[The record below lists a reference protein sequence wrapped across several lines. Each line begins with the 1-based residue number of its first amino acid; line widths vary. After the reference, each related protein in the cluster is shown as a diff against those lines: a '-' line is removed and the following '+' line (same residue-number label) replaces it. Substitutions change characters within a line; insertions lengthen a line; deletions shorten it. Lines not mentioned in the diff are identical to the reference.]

1 LIYLKEGGLNMQ
13 FIQKIIIVIVAFFA
27 LLLISLNSNAQE
39 LVVAAKLDTNQI
51 LIGKQTR
58 IRLTATAQKG
68 VNVIFP
74 DFKDTI
80 IEKVELVSAGKID
93 TALAGNQATYQRDL
107 IITSF
112 DSGFFAIPPFKFK
125 IKNDTSKVF
134 ETEALLFT
142 VQTIPVDTTLAIK
155 AIKGPID
162 PAWSI
167 YEIQKELLIGL
178 IALLA
183 IIVLIYFLKRKK
195 KIEVVEVVAVNKR
208 PAHEIA
214 IEALNDLRV
223 QKLWQQ
229 GRVKEYHIV
238 ISDTVRTYIENRFN
252 VSAMEMTSDEILK
265 SLRFIIT
272 DVNLKSKLSNVLVLS
287 DMVKFAKEQPLPN
300 ENELSW
306 ENAIDF
312 VKHTALVE
320 QEEEEKP

>member
-1 LIYLKEGGLNMQ
+1 MQ
-13 FIQKIIIVIVAFFA
+13 LIQKNKEVLLAFFA
-27 LLLISLNSNAQE
+27 LLLFSFKSNAQE
-39 LVVAAKLDTNQI
+39 LVVDAKLDTNQI
-51 LIGKQTR
+51 VIGKQTR
-58 IRLTATAQKG
+58 IRLTAKTQIG
-68 VNVIFP
+68 VSVVFP
-74 DFKDTI
+74 EFKDTI
-80 IEKVELVSAGKID
+80 IEKVELVSIGKID
-93 TALAGNQATYQRDL
+93 TALAGNMATYQRDL

-112 DSGFFAIPPFKFK
+112 DSGFFALPPFNFK

-134 ETEALLFT
+134 QTEPLLFV

-178 IALLA
+178 IVLLA
-183 IIVLIYFLKRKK
+183 VILTIYFLKRKK
-195 KIEVVEVVAVNKR
+195 KVEVIQEVTVNKR

-214 IEALNDLRV
+214 IEVLNDLRV

-238 ISDTVRTYIENRFN
+238 ISDTIRTYIENRFN
-252 VSAMEMTSDEILK
+252 VGAMEMTSDEILK

-272 DVNLKSKLSNVLVLS
+272 DNNLKLKLSNVLILS

-320 QEEEEKP
+320 QEEGEKR

>member
-1 LIYLKEGGLNMQ
+1 MQ
-13 FIQKIIIVIVAFFA
+13 LIQKNKEVLLAFFA
-27 LLLISLNSNAQE
+27 LLLFSFKNNAQE

-51 LIGKQTR
+51 VIGKQTR
-58 IRLTATAQKG
+58 IRLTAKTQIG
-68 VNVIFP
+68 VSVVFP
-74 DFKDTI
+74 EFKDTI
-80 IEKVELVSAGKID
+80 IEKVELVSIGKID
-93 TALAGNQATYQRDL
+93 TALAGNMATYQRDL

-112 DSGFFAIPPFKFK
+112 DSGFFALPPFNFK

-134 ETEALLFT
+134 QTEPLLFV

-178 IALLA
+178 IVLLA
-183 IIVLIYFLKRKK
+183 VILTIYFLKRKK
-195 KIEVVEVVAVNKR
+195 KVEVIQEVTVNKR

-214 IEALNDLRV
+214 IEVLNDLRV

-238 ISDTVRTYIENRFN
+238 ISDTIRTYIENRFN
-252 VSAMEMTSDEILK
+252 VGAMEMTSDEILK

-272 DVNLKSKLSNVLVLS
+272 DNNLKLKLSNVLILS
-287 DMVKFAKEQPLPN
+287 DMVKFAKEQPMPN

-320 QEEEEKP
+320 QEEGEKR

>member
-1 LIYLKEGGLNMQ
+1 MQ
-13 FIQKIIIVIVAFFA
+13 FIQKNTRFIVAFFI
-27 LLLISLNSNAQE
+27 LLLISFNGNAQE

-51 LIGKQTR
+51 IIGKQTR
-58 IRLTATAQKG
+58 IRLSATAQKG

-74 DFKDTI
+74 DLKDTI
-80 IEKVELVSAGKID
+80 TEKIELVSMGKID
-93 TALAGNQATYQRDL
+93 TTLAGNQATYQRDL
-107 IITSF
+107 IITAF
-112 DSGFFAIPPFKFK
+112 DSGFYAIPPFKFK

-134 ETEALLFT
+134 ETEALLFA

-155 AIKGPID
+155 GIKGPLD

-183 IIVLIYFLKRKK
+183 IIAVVYFLKRKK
-195 KIEVVEVVAVNKR
+195 KVEIIEEVAVVKR

-238 ISDTVRTYIENRFN
+238 ISDTIRTYIENRFT
-252 VSAMEMTSDEILK
+252 VGAMEMTSDEILK

-272 DVNLKSKLSNVLVLS
+272 DTNLKSKLSNVLILS

-306 ENAIDF
+306 ENAIEF

-320 QEEEEKP
+320 QEEGEKL

>member
-1 LIYLKEGGLNMQ
+1 MQ
-13 FIQKIIIVIVAFFA
+13 LIQKNKEVLLAFFA
-27 LLLISLNSNAQE
+27 LLLFSFKNNAQE

-58 IRLTATAQKG
+58 IRLTAKTQIG
-68 VNVIFP
+68 VSVVFP
-74 DFKDTI
+74 EFKDTI
-80 IEKVELVSAGKID
+80 IEKVELVSIGKID
-93 TALAGNQATYQRDL
+93 TALAGNMATYQRDL

-112 DSGFFAIPPFKFK
+112 DSGFFALPPFNFK

-134 ETEALLFT
+134 QTEPLLFV

-178 IALLA
+178 IVLLA
-183 IIVLIYFLKRKK
+183 VILTIYFLKRKK
-195 KIEVVEVVAVNKR
+195 KVEVIQEVTVNKR

-214 IEALNDLRV
+214 IEVLNDLRV

-238 ISDTVRTYIENRFN
+238 ISDTIRTYIENRFN
-252 VSAMEMTSDEILK
+252 VGAMEMTSDEILK

-272 DVNLKSKLSNVLVLS
+272 DNNLKLKLSNVLILS

-320 QEEEEKP
+320 QEEGEKR

>member
-1 LIYLKEGGLNMQ
+1 MQ
-13 FIQKIIIVIVAFFA
+13 FIQKNTRVIVAFFI
-27 LLLISLNSNAQE
+27 LLLISFNGNAQE

-51 LIGKQTR
+51 IIGKQTR
-58 IRLTATAQKG
+58 IRLSATAQKG
-68 VNVIFP
+68 IHVIFP
-74 DFKDTI
+74 DLKDTI
-80 IEKVELVSAGKID
+80 SEKVELVSMSKID

-107 IITSF
+107 IITAF
-112 DSGFFAIPPFKFK
+112 DSGFYAIPPFKFK

-134 ETEALLFT
+134 ETEALLFA

-155 AIKGPID
+155 GIKGPLD

-183 IIVLIYFLKRKK
+183 IIAVVYFLKRKK
-195 KIEVVEVVAVNKR
+195 KVEIIEEVAVVKR

-238 ISDTVRTYIENRFN
+238 ISDTIRTYIENRFT
-252 VSAMEMTSDEILK
+252 VGAMEMTSDEILK

-272 DVNLKSKLSNVLVLS
+272 DTNLKSKLSNVLILS

-306 ENAIDF
+306 ENAIEF

-320 QEEEEKP
+320 QEEGEKL

>member
-1 LIYLKEGGLNMQ
+1 MQ
-13 FIQKIIIVIVAFFA
+13 LIQKNKEVLLAFFA
-27 LLLISLNSNAQE
+27 LLLFSFKSNAQE

-51 LIGKQTR
+51 VIGKQTR
-58 IRLTATAQKG
+58 IRLTAKTQIG
-68 VNVIFP
+68 VSVVFP
-74 DFKDTI
+74 EFKDTI
-80 IEKVELVSAGKID
+80 IEKVELVSIGKID
-93 TALAGNQATYQRDL
+93 TALAGNMATYQRDL

-112 DSGFFAIPPFKFK
+112 DSGFFALPPFNFK

-134 ETEALLFT
+134 QTEPLLFV

-167 YEIQKELLIGL
+167 YEVQKELLIGL
-178 IALLA
+178 IVLLA
-183 IIVLIYFLKRKK
+183 VILTLYFLKRKK
-195 KIEVVEVVAVNKR
+195 KIEVIQEVTVNKR

-214 IEALNDLRV
+214 IEVLNDLRV

-238 ISDTVRTYIENRFN
+238 ISDTIRTYIENRFN
-252 VSAMEMTSDEILK
+252 VGAMEMTSDEILK

-272 DVNLKSKLSNVLVLS
+272 DNNLKLKLSNVLILS

-320 QEEEEKP
+320 QEEGEKR